1 MTSRVVKNEI
11 NLLSIGDR
19 TMWQTMPVLRTDLV
33 TVCAAHRYNQPS
45 AFISGQD
52 STVHSESRLG
62 IR

>member
-1 MTSRVVKNEI
+1 
-11 NLLSIGDR
+11 
-19 TMWQTMPVLRTDLV
+19 MWQTMPVLRTDLV
-33 TVCAAHRYNQPS
+33 TGCAAHRYSQPS